1 MEGARRRRARVELG
15 LAVIA
20 AVLAVVTFAWPDW
33 IEGLFRVDP
42 DAGSGAA
49 EWGFVF
55 GLALLAVMLGV
66 LGSLELR
73 SAVSAKRRTKG
84 GL

>member
-1 MEGARRRRARVELG
+1 MEDARRRRARVELG
-15 LAVIA
+15 LALIA

-33 IEGLFRVDP
+33 IEALFRVDP

-55 GLALLAVMLGV
+55 DLALLAVMLGV
-66 LGSLELR
+66 LDSSDLR

>member
-1 MEGARRRRARVELG
+1 MEGARRRRARVALG

-20 AVLAVVTFAWPDW
+20 AVLTVVTLAWPQW
-33 IEGLFRVDP
+33 IETLFRVDP

-49 EWGFVF
+49 EWGLVF

-66 LGSLELR
+66 LGSLGLR
-73 SAVSAKRRTKG
+73 RAVSAKRRTKG